1 MGSDNQRR
9 PTQKLGKVRR
19 DPRADSIP
27 PAVIEERVAE
37 RTTSGRPV
45 PKVSSPVPARGQH
58 SGPPH
63 TVASLE
69 AALAKE
75 RAARAAEAGE
85 IGELLARATR
95 AEARVRQ
102 LEELIAKLLDER
114 AKLEVEVSGQRH
126 SAAAQLLE
134 RRATLEK
141 LAGRSTSGSKFP
153 NASLDGVRTLATELL
168 RELQAIEEDGVQT
181 PRISSPPES
190 RRRTPLSGTLPPR
203 ASKSSIPETLPPR
216 SRQDP
221 PSSRRNDTPPPRS
234 RS

>member
-1 MGSDNQRR
+1 MASDNQRR

-27 PAVIEERVAE
+27 PAVIEERVVE

-45 PKVSSPVPARGQH
+45 PKVSAPVPARHH
-58 SGPPH
+58 SGPH

-69 AALAKE
+69 AQLAKE
-75 RAARAAEAGE
+75 RAERAAEAGE

-141 LAGRSTSGSKFP
+141 LAGRSGSKFP
-153 NASLDGVRTLATELL
+153 GASLDGVRTLATELL
-168 RELQAIEEDGVQT
+168 RELQAIEADGVQT

-190 RRRTPLSGTLPPR
+190 RRRTPLSGTLPPKG
-203 ASKSSIPETLPPR
+203 SKSSIPETLPPR

>member
-45 PKVSSPVPARGQH
+45 PKVSAPVPARP
-58 SGPPH
+58 SGPH
-63 TVASLE
+63 TVAALE
-69 AALAKE
+69 AQLLKE
-75 RAARAAEAGE
+75 RAERAAEAGE

-153 NASLDGVRTLATELL
+153 GASLDGVRTLATELL
-168 RELQAIEEDGVQT
+168 RELQAIEADGVQT

-190 RRRTPLSGTLPPR
+190 RRRTPLSGTLPPKG
-203 ASKSSIPETLPPR
+203 SKSSIPETLPPR